1 MDSVKD
7 TKFKRAMKDEEES
20 CKVESKSDTT
30 RLSHQELVK
39 LTKTTIDSLV
49 EHEPL
54 LSGLPSDVTIE
65 ELKSQIAVA
74 QGQAITLFLNRGEL
88 PKLAVVVIIYYS
100 YMFHNA
106 NSNYIVSCQIMFK
119 LHCIY
124 RFNNTLFP
132 LFQVPPHNTTVFDLK
147 KAIKRHTNLSL
158 KRENVQKK
166 ISWKHV
172 WKKNHLCFGDIRL
185 SNDNEN
191 IKAYGITNKVE
202 LHFTKRRREKNKLM
216 KS

>member
-7 TKFKRAMKDEEES
+7 SKFKRAMKDEEES
-20 CKVESKSDTT
+20 CIKVELKSDST
-30 RLSHQELVK
+30 RLGHQELVK

-88 PKLAVVVIIYYS
+88 PKLAVVV
-100 YMFHNA
+100 
-106 NSNYIVSCQIMFK
+106 
-119 LHCIY
+119 
-124 RFNNTLFP
+124 
-132 LFQVPPHNTTVFDLK
+132 PPHNTTVLDLK

-158 KRENVQKK
+158 KRENVKK
-166 ISWKHV
+166 KTSWKHI
-172 WKKNHLCFGDIRL
+172 WKKYHLCFGDIRL

-191 IKAYGITNKVE
+191 IKAYGIANKVE
-202 LHFTKRRREKNKLM
+202 LHFIKRRREKNKLI
-216 KS
+216 KN

>member
-7 TKFKRAMKDEEES
+7 TKFKCAMKDEEES
-20 CKVESKSDTT
+20 CIKIELKSDTT

-39 LTKTTIDSLV
+39 LTKATIDSLV

-88 PKLAVVVIIYYS
+88 PKLAVVV
-100 YMFHNA
+100 
-106 NSNYIVSCQIMFK
+106 
-119 LHCIY
+119 
-124 RFNNTLFP
+124 
-132 LFQVPPHNTTVFDLK
+132 PPHNTIVLDLK

-158 KRENVQKK
+158 KRENVKKK

-172 WKKNHLCFGDIRL
+172 WKKYHLCFGDIRL

-202 LHFTKRRREKNKLM
+202 LHFIKRRREKNKLI